1 VNLLALLKAMKPPLT
16 LPMDFRLMPRS
27 QAGVNIAQTHCFP
40 EFLQAPRQTA
50 CQANFNIMHATVRAG
65 FMVVSGLS
73 SRDGVP

>member
-1 VNLLALLKAMKPPLT
+1 MKPPLI
-16 LPMDFRLMPRS
+16 LPMDSRLMPLSR
-27 QAGVNIAQTHCFP
+27 AKADVAQSHRFP